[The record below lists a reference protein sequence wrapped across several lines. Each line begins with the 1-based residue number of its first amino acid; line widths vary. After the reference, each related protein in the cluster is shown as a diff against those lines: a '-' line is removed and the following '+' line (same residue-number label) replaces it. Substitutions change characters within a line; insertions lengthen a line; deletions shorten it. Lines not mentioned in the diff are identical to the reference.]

1 MLYYSDLSGIDGFE
15 GKSLEPMWAVPPW
28 AQRHKLSKSDKDRW
42 QLRHYWTHPLSMHA
56 EGKPIRLQPHQN
68 RYSQPVLSRK
78 QHKVHDTRKLLYLN
92 KDGQYVSPPM
102 KSKNTKSSVQNRQK
116 ISPHIIKIL
125 DTFHE
130 DHDYQFGRKHA
141 ESLYNSVTDTF

>member
-1 MLYYSDLSGIDGFE
+1 MLYYSDTSSIDGFE
-15 GKSLEPMWAVPPW
+15 NKSSEPVWVVPPW
-28 AQRHKLSKSDKDRW
+28 AQRYKFSKSGISRPQTK
-42 QLRHYWTHPLSMHA
+42 HYWTRPSSMCA
-56 EGKPIRLQPHQN
+56 EGKPINLQPHRN
-68 RYSQPVLSRK
+68 RHFQPVLPRK

-102 KSKNTKSSVQNRQK
+102 KSKSVKSSRQK

-130 DHDYQFGRKHA
+130 DYDYQFGRKHA
-141 ESLYNSVTDTF
+141 ENLYNSQANTFNY